1 MVSLFL
7 SRSHSNTQRE
17 PNSPFPLSKFSPT
30 RGSYPPRGGRNHH
43 IYRMDTPMMTT
54 ARKSFLLS
62 LMFHSLM
69 GSLAFFV
76 LVKMHTPPPML
87 KIETKHIMVLSLADA
102 APKPKHQ
109 EIRDIPAEITP
120 PTPQPI
126 VQQPIKPQPIIPIKA
141 QTPQPTPPIQTPT
154 VNVQQTPIVTTPPV
168 AQRVQNA
175 PAAEV
180 VQAPSKPKIDL
191 ASEKRSFYAQLRT
204 KIQNSLRY
212 PPAARR
218 RGMEGEVA
226 VRFTIFNDGSIRN
239 ISVQHGEEIFHNA
252 AKTAVASG
260 AGIDI
265 PKNLIESLPMDMD
278 LTLEF
283 KLTS

>member
-1 MVSLFL
+1 
-7 SRSHSNTQRE
+7 
-17 PNSPFPLSKFSPT
+17 
-30 RGSYPPRGGRNHH
+30 
-43 IYRMDTPMMTT
+43 MMTT
-54 ARKSFLLS
+54 ARKSFFLS

-76 LVKMHTPPPML
+76 LVKMHTPPPMI
-87 KIETKHIMVLSLADA
+87 KIDTKHIMVLSLADS

-109 EIRDIPAEITP
+109 EVRDIPAEITP

-126 VQQPIKPQPIIPIKA
+126 VQQPIIPKPIIPIKA
-141 QTPQPTPPIQTPT
+141 QTPQPTPPIQTPVVT
-154 VNVQQTPIVTTPPV
+154 APPTPIVTTPPV

-191 ASEKRSFYAQLRT
+191 ASEKRSFYALLRNA
-204 KIQNSLRY
+204 IQKNLRY

-226 VRFTIFNDGSIRN
+226 VRFTLLNDGSIRN
-239 ISVQHGEEIFHNA
+239 ISVQHGEDIFHSA
-252 AKTAVASG
+252 AKAAVGST

-265 PKNLIESLPMDMD
+265 PKNLNDSLPMEMD